1 MTIVRLCRHGH
12 ICVNAAQPQQQKL
25 KHMNDAASHLPLT
38 DMLAANP
45 RAYVLIVLLVAAAVI
60 DYRSYRIPN
69 WLSVGGMLV
78 GLACSAVLPSTDD
91 TGFLWAL
98 GGLAVG
104 FGVMLPLYVLRILGA
119 GDVKLMAMTGAFLG
133 AWGTLYAILFTFI
146 AGGILAVA
154 LAMSHGALIRMLG
167 NVKNVVQFM
176 TFSIMGGVRPAA
188 PIDALGSVGRLPY
201 GVSICI
207 GTISYLVVQQLAAA

>member
-1 MTIVRLCRHGH
+1 
-12 ICVNAAQPQQQKL
+12 
-25 KHMNDAASHLPLT
+25 MNDADSHLQLT
-38 DMLAANP
+38 AMLAANP
-45 RAYVLIVLLVAAAVI
+45 RTGVLIALLVAAAVI

-119 GDVKLMAMTGAFLG
+119 GDVKLMAMAGTFLG
-133 AWGTLYAILFTFI
+133 VFGTLYAILFTFI
-146 AGGILAVA
+146 AGGILAIA
-154 LAMSHGALIRMLG
+154 LALAHGALVRMLG

-188 PIDALGSVGRLPY
+188 PIEAGASIGRLPY
-201 GVSICI
+201 GISITA
-207 GTISYLVVQQLAAA
+207 GTIAYLVVSRLGYA